1 MSKPRPRILAI
12 DDTPTNLLTLGAAL
26 EADFDLQIA
35 TSGAMG
41 LAMAT
46 KAPPDLILLDVMMP
60 EMDGY
65 ETCRRIMA
73 SPALQTIPVIFIT
86 ALARIE
92 TESAGLTLGAA
103 DYITKPINV
112 EITRQRIRNLL
123 EREQLRKE
131 VELHRDHLE
140 ELVQAR
146 TLALSVAKEAAEAA
160 NRAKSCFLANMNHE
174 LRTPLTGMMGMSE
187 LALRRAT
194 DPRQKDQLTK
204 AVLCSR
210 RLLAIINDILDISRI
225 EAERLTLDAVDFE
238 VGRILGQLDHLMTR
252 QAAEKGLLLSV
263 EVAPEL
269 ARRTLHGDALRL
281 GQVLFHLTSNA
292 IKFTV
297 AGSVKVSV
305 AATDETAAAVLL
317 RFEVRDTG
325 IGISAADQ
333 AHLFTPFE
341 QADASLARIYG
352 GTGLGLAL
360 SKRLVQAMGGS
371 MGVDSQVDAGS
382 VFWFTVRL
390 GKARHVVDA
399 ADPHSAPCAELE
411 LFTRHAGVRVLVVQ
425 DDPISREIAKDL
437 MQDAG
442 LRVDL
447 AGDGLAA
454 VEMARQT
461 DYALIL
467 MDIQMP
473 KMNGVDAALAI
484 LAFPGREPPP
494 ILAMTASVSPE
505 DKARCLAV
513 GMQDIIT
520 QPLDP
525 ERLFTTVLRWLNR
538 RST

>member
-1 MSKPRPRILAI
+1 MSRPRPRILAI

-26 EADFDLQIA
+26 EADFDLQIT

-46 KAPPDLILLDVMMP
+46 KAPPDLILLDVMMS

-65 ETCRRIMA
+65 ETCRRIKA
-73 SPALQTIPVIFIT
+73 SPALRAIPVIFIT
-86 ALARIE
+86 ALAGIS
-92 TESAGLTLGAA
+92 TESLGLTLGAA

-112 EITRQRIRNLL
+112 EITRLRICNLL
-123 EREQLRKE
+123 ERERLRKE
-131 VELHRDHLE
+131 VEEHRDHLE

-160 NRAKSCFLANMNHE
+160 NKAKSCFLANMNHE

-204 AVLCSR
+204 AVLCSQ

-225 EAERLTLDAVDFE
+225 EADRLTLDAVDFE
-238 VGRILGQLDHLMTR
+238 VGRLLEQLDHLMTR

-269 ARRTLHGDALRL
+269 ARRTLHGDPLRL
-281 GQVLFHLTSNA
+281 GQVLYHLTSNA
-292 IKFTV
+292 IKFTS
-297 AGSVKVSV
+297 AGSVRVSV
-305 AATDETAAAVLL
+305 AATEETATDVRL
-317 RFEVRDTG
+317 RFEIRDTG

-360 SKRLVQAMGGS
+360 SKRLVQAMGGNIE
-371 MGVDSQVDAGS
+371 VDSQVDVGS

-390 GKARHVVDA
+390 GSARHFVA
-399 ADPHSAPCAELE
+399 AAVSRSSPSAELE
-411 LFTRHAGVRVLVVQ
+411 LFTRHAGARVLVVE
-425 DDPISREIAKDL
+425 DDPISREIVKDL
-437 MQDAG
+437 LQDAG

-447 AGDGLAA
+447 AGDGAVA

-461 DYALIL
+461 RYDLIL

-473 KMNGVDAALAI
+473 KMNGVDAALTIFA
-484 LAFPGREPPP
+484 LPGREPPP
-494 ILAMTASVSPE
+494 ILAMTASVSPD
-505 DKARCLAV
+505 DKVRCLAV

-520 QPLDP
+520 LPLDP
-525 ERLFTTVLRWLNR
+525 ERLFTTVLLWLNR
-538 RST
+538 RGT

>member
-73 SPALQTIPVIFIT
+73 SPALRTIPVIFIT
-86 ALARIE
+86 ALAGIE
-92 TESAGLTLGAA
+92 TESTGLTLGAA

-112 EITRQRIRNLL
+112 EITRQRICNLL

-131 VELHRDHLE
+131 VEQHRDHLE

-194 DPRQKDQLTK
+194 DTRQKDQLTK
-204 AVLCSR
+204 AMLCSQ

-225 EAERLTLDAVDFE
+225 EADRLTLDAVDFE
-238 VGRILGQLDHLMTR
+238 VGRILEHLDHLMTR

-269 ARRTLHGDALRL
+269 AGRTLHGDPLRL

-292 IKFTV
+292 IKFTS
-297 AGSVKVSV
+297 AGSVRVSV
-305 AATDETAAAVLL
+305 ATTEETATDVLL
-317 RFEVRDTG
+317 HFEIRDTG

-360 SKRLVQAMGGS
+360 SKRLVQAMGGNIE
-371 MGVDSQVDAGS
+371 VDSQVDVGS

-390 GKARHVVDA
+390 GRARHVVEA

-411 LFTRHAGVRVLVVQ
+411 LLARHAGARVLVVQ

-447 AGDGLAA
+447 AMNGAVA

-461 DYALIL
+461 RYALIL

-484 LAFPGREPPP
+484 LALPGREPPP

-505 DKARCLAV
+505 DKARCLEV

-525 ERLFTTVLRWLNR
+525 ERLFTTMLRWLNQ